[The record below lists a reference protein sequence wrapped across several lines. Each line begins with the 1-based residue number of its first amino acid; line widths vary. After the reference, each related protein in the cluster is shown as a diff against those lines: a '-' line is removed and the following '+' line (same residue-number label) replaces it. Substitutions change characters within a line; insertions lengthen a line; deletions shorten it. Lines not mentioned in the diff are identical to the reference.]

1 MSGFQSVYK
10 RHTPFSISSI
20 EYVGNN
26 ITLDKVGDVL
36 LYAYLF
42 SDGSFF
48 DWTTIESVDMYIG
61 GQLICS
67 WDPKYITTFYPF
79 LSSTTF
85 TKSSY
90 DDTLSF
96 LPIPVP
102 MLPLKNMRYHQC
114 EFKIVWRRAPQV
126 LKFVAVYAFVDEDIP
141 DCDLLIQ
148 KVKKLNIRENEPV
161 RLNGLLKYMV
171 SDTLTQPTVIN
182 LDGQDVHIAP
192 IDVYRYHHTKH
203 GDIRDRY
210 FKFVNLDLGMP
221 RTCQRINDK
230 IFIFS
235 SLKPIVYLYDT
246 DTYYGSDTNYIQ
258 IHTGFTGVL
267 SSCTDGSLVY
277 ASTTEG
283 DLFSIDSNG
292 TFTNLN
298 VKVDHEVYGM
308 HYFRNKV
315 YMIGLKNITV
325 FDGNR
330 ISEKIGLYGEHNGSF
345 VDEQN
350 RLVLFRSEGN
360 KITVFYENNV
370 TSELDFLSE
379 LEYGSQLFNLYNQ
392 FSSSIVVNG
401 VTYIASGYNNIFQVG
416 SDVYNIPRQEQEY
429 MTLVYDGKNAVFV
442 FGYNSIFRYSIVKYN
457 MFVPFCLDVN
467 SSESTGYLNTNMI
480 REVKFTGT
488 GNGVLYTV
496 NYNFLRIQNGMTGI
510 LYAH

>member
-1 MSGFQSVYK
+1 
-10 RHTPFSISSI
+10 
-20 EYVGNN
+20 
-26 ITLDKVGDVL
+26 
-36 LYAYLF
+36 
-42 SDGSFF
+42 
-48 DWTTIESVDMYIG
+48 
-61 GQLICS
+61 
-67 WDPKYITTFYPF
+67 
-79 LSSTTF
+79 
-85 TKSSY
+85 
-90 DDTLSF
+90 
-96 LPIPVP
+96 
-102 MLPLKNMRYHQC
+102 
-114 EFKIVWRRAPQV
+114 
-126 LKFVAVYAFVDEDIP
+126 
-141 DCDLLIQ
+141 
-148 KVKKLNIRENEPV
+148 
-161 RLNGLLKYMV
+161 
-171 SDTLTQPTVIN
+171 
-182 LDGQDVHIAP
+182 
-192 IDVYRYHHTKH
+192 
-203 GDIRDRY
+203 
-210 FKFVNLDLGMP
+210 
-221 RTCQRINDK
+221 
-230 IFIFS
+230 
-235 SLKPIVYLYDT
+235 
-246 DTYYGSDTNYIQ
+246 
-258 IHTGFTGVL
+258 
-267 SSCTDGSLVY
+267 
-277 ASTTEG
+277 
-283 DLFSIDSNG
+283 
-292 TFTNLN
+292 
-298 VKVDHEVYGM
+298 
-308 HYFRNKV
+308 
-315 YMIGLKNITV
+315 MIGLRNMTV

-416 SDVYNIPRQEQEY
+416 SDVYTIPRQEQEY